1 MNPMWPYPRLLAHRG
16 GGTLAP
22 ENTLAALRF
31 GWERGYR
38 ATEFDVMLSGDD
50 KPVLM
55 HDPHFGRTV
64 VGKGKVKDF
73 TAAQL
78 QQMDAGSWFSPAFAG
93 EPVPL
98 YQDAYR
104 FCVERGIWM
113 NVEIKPSPGAEAQ
126 TGRIVAQVTQRLIE
140 EHGSSLAQLAVPLF
154 SSFSME
160 ALLQAK
166 AVAPDIPRGL
176 LVKAVPLDWKKR
188 LRKLEAVALHI
199 RQSRLSAAQARE
211 IKAAGYGLFCYTVN
225 DPARAQV
232 LLSWGVDAFC
242 TDRLDLFR
250 PEQDPRQC

>member
-1 MNPMWPYPRLLAHRG
+1 MWPYPKLLAHRG

-31 GWERGYR
+31 GWEQGYR
-38 ATEFDVMLSGDD
+38 ATEFDVMLSGDGV
-50 KPVLM
+50 PVLM

-64 VGKGKVKDF
+64 TGRGKVADC
-73 TAAQL
+73 TAAEL
-78 QQMDAGSWFSPAFAG
+78 QRMDAGSWFSPAFAG

-98 YQDAYR
+98 YEDAYC
-104 FCVERGIWM
+104 FCVAHGIWM
-113 NVEIKPSPGAEAQ
+113 NVEIKPSPGAEAR
-126 TGRIVAQVTQRLIE
+126 TGQMLARVTQQLIE
-140 EHGSSLAQLAVPLF
+140 EQGTSMAQPAVPLF

-160 ALLQAK
+160 ALLEAK
-166 AVAPDIPRGL
+166 AAAPAIPRAL
-176 LVKAVPLDWKKR
+176 LVKAVPADWQKQ
-188 LRKLEAVALHI
+188 LRKLEAVALHVQ
-199 RQSRLSAAQARE
+199 QSRLTAAQAQA

-225 DPARAQV
+225 DPARAET